1 MTAYE
6 KKEKPVS
13 ASSSDIETEPEG
25 KRNGTATPQNG
36 AISDVKVGENP
47 STKQGKDVKVAENQV
62 ASGVKGVHSD
72 TYKRIIELADTYT
85 KEVAEHENDY
95 EWKDSYDDYSKRVEP
110 LAETLTDEAL
120 KELYNE
126 LEERHDGLSMWIV
139 DILEGRRVMSMRKRV
154 DEQAESNKKALS
166 KVKMELDAMTSLV
179 DGFSNAVYFGT
190 MPDSTRQDGVL
201 NHYFAYPINYKGKR
215 SYVFC
220 RALHDNNTNRLYVHE
235 VFVEDK
241 IKKGNTLQ
249 TAASQPHGGIS
260 LYRDI
265 LANVLLSGRKP
276 EVFTRPALEPDT
288 NTDTSGVDSGQT
300 NGVTTPAGNSP
311 QTSDCKDS
319 ELSEPK
325 QGKGVKVAENQV
337 SSGVQAMLAS
347 AEQKTNTEPSEA
359 QKEAGNYKKGHM
371 RIDGYDVTIE
381 NPKGSVRR
389 GTDAGGTYD
398 TAVVVVKN
406 NESTAKGSA
415 SELGQPTE
423 NGAAVANFGAKVWN
437 NSERAK

>member
-1 MTAYE
+1 MRDVITFINENYGKRKEIEAARAAAVERRKAESVQEDGTPPAVAGGSENAGRSGRNETSVERQGDLAQAEVTASLSQE
-6 KKEKPVS
+6 VNEFDKPFIL
-13 ASSSDIETEPEG
+13 SSD
-25 KRNGTATPQNG
+25 GTTTFGEIGAESGLSAAPIKLSLGENVKDENG
-36 AISDVKVGENP
+36 ANHGY
-47 STKQGKDVKVAENQV
+47 GWL
-62 ASGVKGVHSD
+62 H
-72 TYKRIIELADTYT
+72 IEAGHGDQIR
-85 KEVAEHENDY
+85 AAGF
-95 EWKDSYDDYSKRVEP
+95 SS
-110 LAETLTDEAL
+110 
-120 KELYNE
+120 
-126 LEERHDGLSMWIV
+126 
-139 DILEGRRVMSMRKRV
+139 V
-154 DEQAESNKKALS
+154 DEFVETVARHYDTIREGSIIADNQTYLLEVSDEHNNTLFIQLS
-166 KVKMELDAMTSLV
+166 K
-179 DGFSNAVYFGT
+179 DG
-190 MPDSTRQDGVL
+190 
-201 NHYFAYPINYKGKR
+201 
-215 SYVFC
+215 SYWNVNSAGIF
-220 RALHDNNTNRLYVHE
+220 
-235 VFVEDK
+235 
-241 IKKGNTLQ
+241 KKKY
-249 TAASQPHGGIS
+249 S
-260 LYRDI
+260 R
-265 LANVLLSGRKP
+265 RKP

-337 SSGVQAMLAS
+337 SSGVQAALTA

-423 NGAAVANFGAKVWN
+423 NGAALANFGAKVWN